1 MVALLF
7 ILGSLIVAQV
17 DESQIITL
25 DLSREH
31 VAFVEARA
39 YQEGKFSISVR
50 LNASCT
56 EVLAD
61 LTRAN
66 TGKYFR
72 LNVGGEEVLLAQVHV
87 EIPGG
92 DIEIQSEGGRRE
104 AEALAARLRPVTK
117 TSAINEQ
124 KATKANCLHWKTG
137 N

>member
-1 MVALLF
+1 MFAFLL
-7 ILGSLIVAQV
+7 ILNSLLIGQV
-17 DESQIITL
+17 DKSQIVTL

-39 YQEGKFSISVR
+39 YRAGKFSISVR
-50 LNASCT
+50 LNAPCT

-72 LNVGGEEVLLAQVHV
+72 LNVEGKEVLFAQVQV
-87 EIPGG
+87 EISGG

-104 AEALAARLRPVTK
+104 AEALAARLRPV
-117 TSAINEQ
+117 SAINEQ
-124 KATKANCLHWKTG
+124 GVAKANCSHWKTG

>member
-1 MVALLF
+1 MLVLLL
-7 ILGSLIVAQV
+7 ILGSSIVAQV
-17 DESQIITL
+17 DESQIINL

-31 VAFVEARA
+31 VAYAEARA
-39 YQEGKFSISVR
+39 YRAGKFSISMR
-50 LNASCT
+50 LNAPCT

-72 LNVGGEEVLLAQVHV
+72 LNVGGKEVLFAQVHM

-104 AEALAARLRPVTK
+104 AEALAARLRPVTR

-124 KATKANCLHWKTG
+124 GVAKANCSHWKTG